1 MDCCTEKAGAISSA
15 DLAEAMASDP
25 ENAPAPRHDLKHTC
39 ASCGNTGRVVTRKT
53 VLLMLEP
60 EHFDHVGEKEYR
72 FCADPECP
80 VVYFTEHGD
89 VSFTTDAL
97 RVRVGLKEKIDPI
110 PLCYCFGFYEA
121 DARAEIAATGQSTI
135 PQRITALIKEKMCA
149 CPARNPSGACC
160 LGEVNK
166 AVKRLQAE
174 VTSTLQ
180 MS

>member
-1 MDCCTEKAGAISSA
+1 M
-15 DLAEAMASDP
+15 LASDP
-25 ENAPAPRHDLKHTC
+25 ENAPAPEHDHKHTC
-39 ASCGNTGRVVTRKT
+39 ANCGNASRVVTRKT

-60 EHFDHVGEKEYR
+60 KHIDKAGEKEYR

-80 VVYFTEHGD
+80 VVYFTEDGGE
-89 VSFTTDAL
+89 SFTTDAL
-97 RVRVGLKEKIDPI
+97 RVRVGLKEKTDPI

-135 PQRITALIKEKMCA
+135 SQRIAALIREKMCA

-174 VTSTLQ
+174 AWSTLQ
-180 MS
+180 IS